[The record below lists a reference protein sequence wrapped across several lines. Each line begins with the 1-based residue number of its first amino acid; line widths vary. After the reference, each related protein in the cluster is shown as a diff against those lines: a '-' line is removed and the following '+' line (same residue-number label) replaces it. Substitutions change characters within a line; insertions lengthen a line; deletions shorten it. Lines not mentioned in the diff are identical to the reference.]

1 MTQIPIQAQVQTTAT
16 RTVLRSVQRTGVS
29 AIRDALVLS
38 PQLRDRVRLVGRTV
52 WFDAP
57 PAEAL
62 RMLDQLRA
70 PLGVARGL
78 VGHPY
83 ASLHAPRRRLAALAL
98 ADALREEEE

>member
-1 MTQIPIQAQVQTTAT
+1 VTQLQDRP
-16 RTVLRSVQRTGVS
+16 RTVLRNVQRTGVS

-38 PQLRDRVRLVGRTV
+38 PQLRDRVRLAGRTV
-52 WFDAP
+52 WFDAS

-70 PLGVARGL
+70 PLGVMRGL

-98 ADALREEEE
+98 ASALREEDET